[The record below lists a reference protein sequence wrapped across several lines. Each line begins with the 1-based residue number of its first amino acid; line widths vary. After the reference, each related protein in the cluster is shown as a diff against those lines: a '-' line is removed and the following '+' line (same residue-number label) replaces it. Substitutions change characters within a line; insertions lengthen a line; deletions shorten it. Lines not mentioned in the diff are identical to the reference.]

1 MPFVAPE
8 DVATTRRGSLSAHR
22 RLQAWERT
30 GGTCVICESRIDGVR
45 ERWIVEHIRA
55 LELGGADDL
64 SNMGP
69 AHEACGR
76 TKTRDDHSRTAHA
89 KRQKIRHLGVA
100 VTPRPVPGSRSTPF
114 KRTVNG
120 RVILREPP
128 PSQPAIAV
136 EAPRP
141 PRVRPSKK
149 DGGNPPPQQDSDCTT
164 MAPGPYW
171 NKHRTHEVAA
181 VVDSARNASP
191 QGTHRIDTEPTG
203 LSLPALPRHLDF
215 LLEDRPLLEGEDP
228 QQYDALLRELVQ
240 ELGPRSALEAIC
252 IKDVVDLIWEAKRF
266 RGWKQQ
272 ILGQARLKAIK
283 SLLFPVIVANHQEIQ
298 FILGANPEVEAE
310 ALALGWLQGDKKAAA
325 SCEKLLR
332 ARGLTAADITAAAFH
347 QALPEIERIDRM
359 AAAADARRDTLLR
372 EIERKR
378 ASLGQPLQA
387 AADDILD
394 VEPAETGEGAWAPS
408 RG

>member
-8 DVATTRRGSLSAHR
+8 DVGTTRRRSLTAHR
-22 RLQAWERT
+22 RLKAWERT
-30 GGTCVICESRIDGVR
+30 GGVCVVCESPIDGIR

-89 KRQKIRHLGVA
+89 KRQKISHLGVA

-128 PSQPAIAV
+128 TSHAASAV

-149 DGGNPPPQQDSDCTT
+149 DGGDPSPRPD
-164 MAPGPYW
+164 PGCAATALGSNW

-181 VVDSARNASP
+181 VFDSARDVSP
-191 QGTHRIDTEPTG
+191 QDTYRTDAGPTG
-203 LSLPALPRHLDF
+203 RSLPALPRQLDF
-215 LLEDRPLLEGEDP
+215 LFEDRLLFEGEDP
-228 QQYDALLRELVQ
+228 QQYDVLLRELVQ
-240 ELGPRSALEAIC
+240 ELGPRSALEAIW

-272 ILGQARLKAIK
+272 ILSQARLEAIK
-283 SLLFPVIVANHQEIQ
+283 SLLFPVIVANDQEPRL
-298 FILGANPEVEAE
+298 ILGANPEAEAA
-310 ALALGWLQGDKKAAA
+310 ALALGWIQGDKKAAA

-332 ARGLTAADITAAAFH
+332 ARGLTATDITAAAFH

-394 VEPAETGEGAWAPS
+394 VEPAETG
-408 RG
+408 